1 MAFTTQSTG
10 SMSDVSSMFGI
21 RDSTAWVGLSQLLP
35 TLKLQTE
42 FTEKPKKT
50 GPIKKNTS
58 NVLKFK
64 GLSI

>member
-1 MAFTTQSTG
+1 
-10 SMSDVSSMFGI
+10 MFGI